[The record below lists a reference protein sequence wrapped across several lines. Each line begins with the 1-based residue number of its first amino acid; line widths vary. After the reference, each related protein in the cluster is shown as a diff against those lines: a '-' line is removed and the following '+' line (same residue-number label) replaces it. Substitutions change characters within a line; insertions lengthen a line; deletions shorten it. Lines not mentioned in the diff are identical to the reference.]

1 VDVRDTLLVVLLAAS
16 VALVAVS
23 IWTVIEL
30 GRTARAVRT
39 LSEEVEPRLLPLM
52 DKADA
57 SLDLMNAEMM
67 RIDGIVTQVEGVS
80 DRVTTTS
87 EQVTDVVR
95 APLAFVL
102 GFADSIR
109 RSRS

>member
-1 VDVRDTLLVVLLAAS
+1 MDVRGTLIVVLLVGS
-16 VALVAVS
+16 VALVAVAT
-23 IWTVIEL
+23 WAFIEIA
-30 GRTARAVRT
+30 RTARVVRQ
-39 LSEEVEPRLLPLM
+39 LSATADSRLVPLIE
-52 DKADA
+52 KADA